1 MWLGEEPG
9 SKDVNLQ
16 EAGIKGEGK
25 WNFQGGDTAGMAT
38 DQLTVNHQN
47 IQILECEFK
56 KARQFLCTLFSGK
69 P

>member
-25 WNFQGGDTAGMAT
+25 WNFQGGDTAGMAP
-38 DQLTVNHQN
+38 VIHQSIN
-47 IQILECEFK
+47 
-56 KARQFLCTLFSGK
+56 
-69 P
+69 